1 MLHRTNDSF
10 RATNPDDEFL
20 GPEPEDED
28 ELPPE
33 PTVEEVWSGSRG
45 EYVHVVTFASGKKFQ
60 VQQTRGG
67 AYSGDYEIVGAE
79 HPRYPRNA
87 CGFYSDGFLSP
98 EKAID
103 YLLDAERR
111 GW

>member
-1 MLHRTNDSF
+1 MTDYLPGYDAWLTR
-10 RATNPDDEFL
+10 
-20 GPEPEDED
+20 EPEYAEEPLPEED
-28 ELPPE
+28 ELPE
-33 PTVEEVWSGSRG
+33 PVVDEVWDGARA
-45 EYVHVVTFASGKKFQ
+45 EYVTEVTFASGAKFQ

-67 AYSGDYEIVGAE
+67 AFVGDWEIVGKE

-98 EKAID
+98 EEAID

>member
-1 MLHRTNDSF
+1 MLHKTYDSWK
-10 RATNPDDEFL
+10 ATNPADEFL

-28 ELPPE
+28 APEEPEIEEL
-33 PTVEEVWSGSRG
+33 WDGARG
-45 EYVHVVTFASGKKFQ
+45 EYVTEVTFASGKKFGIQ
-60 VQQTRGG
+60 KARGG
-67 AYSGDYEIVGAE
+67 AFVGDFEIVGAE

-87 CGFYSDGFLSP
+87 CGFYSDGFASV
-98 EKAID
+98 EKALD